1 LEGGGVCRLGHG
13 LDYPTTR
20 VHVLHWFT

>member
-1 LEGGGVCRLGHG
+1 LEGDKVCGLGHG

-20 VHVLHWFT
+20 FHVLHWFT